1 MKSGFV
7 SIVGRPNTGKST
19 LINTL
24 INQKIAIV
32 SNVAGTTRNTIQGI
46 YNDDDSQIVF
56 VDTPGIH
63 KPLNKLGK
71 FLNKEAESLTK
82 DVDAI
87 LFLVDAY
94 EGIGSGDKRIIES
107 LKGTN
112 SPVILVINKIDRISK
127 DKLIDTINEYKDLY
141 DFVDIYPLSA
151 LKDNLKDLLK
161 TIKKYLPN
169 EGKIFEDDTVT
180 NISTDFY
187 ISEIIR
193 EKVLRKTREEVPH
206 GVTCVVEEREE
217 NKNRVVISAVI
228 IVEKESHKRIIVGS
242 HGSML
247 KAIGT
252 DARCDLEEYFGKTVY
267 LNLFVKVIEN
277 WKEKDRYL
285 KELGIDDLDNFE

>member
-1 MKSGFV
+1 MRSGYV
-7 SIVGRPNTGKST
+7 SIVGKPNVGKST
-19 LINTL
+19 LLNNL
-24 INQKIAIV
+24 LDMHLAIT
-32 SNVAGTTRNTIQGI
+32 SDKAGTTRNIIQGV
-46 YNDDDSQIVF
+46 YEDSDSQIVF
-56 VDTPGIH
+56 VDTPGIN
-63 KPLNKLGK
+63 KPKDKLSSLLNRKTYVANDNVDLVL
-71 FLNKEAESLTK
+71 FMIDVTK
-82 DVDAI
+82 GYTDA
-87 LFLVDAY
+87 
-94 EGIGSGDKRIIES
+94 DKVLLDR
-107 LKGTN
+107 LKGEEI
-112 SPVILVINKIDRISK
+112 PVILIMNKVDKMNK
-127 DKLIDTINEYKDLY
+127 DILLGKINEYKDLY

-206 GVTCVVEEREE
+206 GVTCVVEEKEE